1 MNRKSPWE
9 ILQLMLAANGA
20 GAQSGFA
27 WYGQLFS
34 AAKPLQGGEKM
45 DNQTVPLSQIKE
57 VWESVSGWYW
67 FVTEYHEGSLVFGL
81 VRGWETEWGY
91 FDLDELR
98 RLAEDGWLWQVP
110 KENWAICPCVVQDA
124 VSHSQLKA
132 YAKGQKLP
140 KQPRSLNSAV
150 RGAVPR
156 RAAQT
161 QGGERSR
168 QTKRSFAGLRSLNKT
183 QEARR

>member
-1 MNRKSPWE
+1 MNKNSFWE
-9 ILQLMLAANGA
+9 MVRRMLAANQT
-20 GAQSGFA
+20 GAQSAFA
-27 WYGQLFS
+27 WHGQLFS

-67 FVTEYHEGSLVFGL
+67 FVTEYHEGSLAFGL

-110 KENWAICPCVVQDA
+110 KENWAICPCVVNDA
-124 VSHSQLKA
+124 VSCSGLKA
-132 YAKGQKLP
+132 YAKGRKA
-140 KQPRSLNSAV
+140 KQPSALRSAL

-161 QGGERSR
+161 QGDERSR
-168 QTKRSFAGLRSLNKT
+168 QMKRSFAGLRSLSKT